1 MASTHE
7 SSRPEASIEINL
19 GRLQQLFDS
28 LDPSPFHDRDL
39 DHDAEEYIV
48 GWAEEIAL
56 PRPLKLVIH
65 LPQTELAGV
74 DRPVLEHA
82 IHNYFGYQQWQCQ
95 RRLRLLLRDGRISL
109 AIGVAFLFVC
119 IVIRQ
124 LAYSFGWASE
134 IVAEGLLIV
143 GWVAMWRPL
152 QIFLYD
158 WWPIARRRDLYRRL
172 STAMVQRKPYLGT
185 APVRAR
191 SRPNQSPSLNGSKDD
206 SHEN

>member
-19 GRLQQLFDS
+19 GRLQQLFNS

-152 QIFLYD
+152 QSRSFFTIGGRSGAAA
-158 WWPIARRRDLYRRL
+158 WCWAN
-172 STAMVQRKPYLGT
+172 
-185 APVRAR
+185 
-191 SRPNQSPSLNGSKDD
+191 SRPCPSWCEPSEIKATGNAITMAEDQRQDD
-206 SHEN
+206 E

>member
-19 GRLQQLFDS
+19 GRLQQLFNS

-65 LPQTELAGV
+65 LPQAELAGV
-74 DRPVLEHA
+74 DQPVLEHA
-82 IHNYFGYQQWQCQ
+82 IHNYFGYQQRQCQ

-124 LAYSFGWASE
+124 LAYSFGSASE

-152 QIFLYD
+152 DPQ
-158 WWPIARRRDLYRRL
+158 PGA
-172 STAMVQRKPYLGT
+172 KPGLHGG
-185 APVRAR
+185 A
-191 SRPNQSPSLNGSKDD
+191 L
-206 SHEN
+206 